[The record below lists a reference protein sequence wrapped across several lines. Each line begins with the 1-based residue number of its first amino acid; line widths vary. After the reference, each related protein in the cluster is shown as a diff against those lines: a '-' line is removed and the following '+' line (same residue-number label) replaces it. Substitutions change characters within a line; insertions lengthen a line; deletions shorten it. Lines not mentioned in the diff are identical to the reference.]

1 MEIVKKRKR
10 RLLAWILIMTLGIC
24 MWQSNVFANE
34 GIGDSNLEEPAS
46 VSDNTI
52 ENEDGGDSTNIAQVK
67 VLLSTRDKDCYIESG
82 SVFSTSNYQQKIPV
96 SEDGKPIPEVNVAIS
111 DVPEDSLSDAFVSK
125 KISLTDTEEYEVIHN
140 VIEWEYAA
148 MGSEDGIIE
157 TKTVNGN
164 TLKNLQSIANESK
177 GEITALLGKAMIINF
192 WEGTDASGNLNNLI
206 DVKTV
211 SQESEEEGW
220 KITLEKNEKN
230 KNNSAGAFLVKWQ
243 DQDKIEYEN
252 SYEGIYDEFESEKDL
267 IAVYSTTINGTGSY
281 SLKMDTE
288 YELQSGSWKV
298 DEYTYD
304 VGDGGFFFYVAE
316 DGEYQFE

>member
-1 MEIVKKRKR
+1 ME
-10 RLLAWILIMTLGIC
+10 
-24 MWQSNVFANE
+24 
-34 GIGDSNLEEPAS
+34 
-46 VSDNTI
+46 
-52 ENEDGGDSTNIAQVK
+52 
-67 VLLSTRDKDCYIESG
+67 
-82 SVFSTSNYQQKIPV
+82 NYP
-96 SEDGKPIPEVNVAIS
+96 G
-111 DVPEDSLSDAFVSK
+111 
-125 KISLTDTEEYEVIHN
+125 
-140 VIEWEYAA
+140 
-148 MGSEDGIIE
+148 
-157 TKTVNGN
+157 
-164 TLKNLQSIANESK
+164 
-177 GEITALLGKAMIINF
+177 
-192 WEGTDASGNLNNLI
+192 
-206 DVKTV
+206 
-211 SQESEEEGW
+211 
-220 KITLEKNEKN
+220 KNEKN